1 MELCKSIKVTHYP
14 TLMFIGSGPF
24 YDTDPITKLLLGKDK
39 SAGVMGESPVPN
51 TVKFQGNWQYTD
63 SILDWIKT
71 MQALSRWHTW
81 STKGFGKRLR
91 NLILREKIQNEQLPL
106 GVPGRSASSDSS
118 SSSSSSVSSLK
129 GGASS
134 STSAAATDA
143 DIEYLQK
150 QVEKWQNATDDITKV
165 AVRTATM
172 LDSVL
177 FENEKSTDMFTL
189 LDERDAWK
197 DMKSAT
203 DLKDIYRFCVMEV
216 ALDYCQRFAETVGN
230 KVVDKLIASDL
241 SSEELMA
248 ASDNMDTLIMDEL
261 NILEPYCGILDTCI
275 ASDMKD
281 ESCRPKTC
289 PFINE
294 NACRY
299 TTSCYDP
306 SVVVEYAEALKLDM
320 DTLMKSSS
328 PAPGAGT
335 GAGETVTATEQ
346 KKKGGWGAF

>member
-24 YDTDPITKLLLGKDK
+24 YDTDPITKLLLGKER

-51 TVKFQGNWQYTD
+51 TIKFQGNWQYTD

-91 NLILREKIQNEQLPL
+91 NLILRGKMQNEQLPL
-106 GVPGRSASSDSS
+106 GVPGRSTSS
-118 SSSSSSVSSLK
+118 SSSSSSSSTSSLK
-129 GGASS
+129 GGAS
-134 STSAAATDA
+134 AATDA

-197 DMKSAT
+197 DMKSST
-203 DLKDIYRFCVMEV
+203 DLNDIYRFCVMEV
-216 ALDYCQRFAETVGN
+216 ALDYCQRLADTVGT

-241 SSEELMA
+241 SSDELLA
-248 ASDNMDTLIMDEL
+248 ASDNMETLILDEL
-261 NILEPYCGILDTCI
+261 NTQEPYCGILDTCI

-281 ESCRPKTC
+281 ESCRPKSC

-328 PAPGAGT
+328 PGGGAG
-335 GAGETVTATEQ
+335 ASETATAIEE
-346 KKKGGWGAF
+346 KKKGGWGF